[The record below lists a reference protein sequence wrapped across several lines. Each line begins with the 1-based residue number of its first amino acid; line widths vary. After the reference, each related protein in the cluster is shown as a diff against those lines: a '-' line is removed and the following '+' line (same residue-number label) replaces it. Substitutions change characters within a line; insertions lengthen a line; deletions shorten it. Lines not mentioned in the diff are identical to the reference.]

1 MQIEYIA
8 RKVELTDQVRQLTE
22 KKLAKLMKYFNDVL
36 DIRVELAQQRHL
48 VAASIAIKGKDF
60 DIMSTG
66 QAKEP
71 MTAVQEAVDKLEIQA
86 RRAKTRLKGRKRQGE
101 EAAPVPDWNLDVLEA
116 DSLGAGEP
124 RIVKTSSITI
134 KPMTID
140 EAVLQ
145 LEKSRNEFIVFLNA
159 GSSKVN
165 VLYRRRDNNLGL
177 ITPEF

>member
-1 MQIEYIA
+1 MQVEYIA

-48 VAASIAIKGKDF
+48 IEASIFIKGKDF

-66 QAKEP
+66 QAKES
-71 MTAVQEAVDKLEIQA
+71 MSAVQEAVDKLEIQA
-86 RRAKTRLKGRKRQGE
+86 RRAKTRLKGRKRHPDE
-101 EAAPVPDWNLDVLEA
+101 SLSVPDWNLDVLES
-116 DSLGAGEP
+116 DSLAGGEP

-134 KPMTID
+134 KPMSID

-145 LEKSRNEFIVFLNA
+145 LEESHNEFIVFLNA
-159 GSSKVN
+159 GNSKVN

-177 ITPEF
+177 ITPEL